1 MMHSGVCASLC
12 TVCIDYGFGSRPAI
26 IGTTEVIGM
35 HGLVHPAPTKLLIIL
50 TDLESVRWPCIKTL
64 IAYTL
69 QCLGIL
75 SQDLWLGP
83 TLIVESPI
91 MLPGSERIL
100 SGYSPTT
107 LDDACALRC
116 CYAMFMRRGL

>member
-1 MMHSGVCASLC
+1 
-12 TVCIDYGFGSRPAI
+12 
-26 IGTTEVIGM
+26 M
-35 HGLVHPAPTKLLIIL
+35 HGLVHPASTKLLIIL
-50 TDLESVRWPCIKTL
+50 TDLESVRWLCIKTL
-64 IAYTL
+64 IAHAL
-69 QCLGIL
+69 KCLGIL

-100 SGYSPTT
+100 SGHSPRT
-107 LDDACALRC
+107 LDDAYALGC